1 MTIENVDNEHF
12 AAWWSYWGL
21 LKEVEDPDV
30 GVTRIYGF
38 ENETAKRPEITEN
51 GVTYTY
57 GEVPNGGAT
66 YGFVMQGGATVNS
79 AGSQFELSE
88 GQWFHFPDGLIFV
101 LEPDTRLVVT
111 QKIGFRGV
119 TAVGGPIEELGRLKY
134 IDGCSDT
141 LLVCPPLLGDPCF
154 NHLHFPPEIDQT
166 EHNHPSN
173 RSGGIARGRGL
184 CVTPYDEVP
193 LVPGLIFH
201 IPWGGLHKFKTSYY
215 DELDVIAYHP
225 DSDWGP
231 TDEEHPMVNRTM
243 VDGEK
248 VDNSTGIHTQAAV
261 VR

>member
-1 MTIENVDNEHF
+1 MTIENIDNEHF
-12 AAWWSYWGL
+12 AAWWDYWGL

-30 GVTRIYGF
+30 GGTLIYGF
-38 ENETAKRPEITEN
+38 ENETQKRPDLA
-51 GVTYTY
+51 
-57 GEVPNGGAT
+57 EVPDLGAT
-66 YGFVMQGGATVNS
+66 YGFVMQGIVTVSPNS
-79 AGSQFELSE
+79 SDHNFTLEE
-88 GQWFHFPDGLIFV
+88 GQWFHFPGGLTV
-101 LEPDTRLVVT
+101 YPGEESRTVVT
-111 QKIGFRGV
+111 QKVDFRGV

-173 RSGGIARGRGL
+173 RSGGIARGRGE
-184 CVTPYDEVP
+184 CITPYGNTP

-201 IPWGGLHKFKTSYY
+201 IPWGGLHRFRTSYY
-215 DELDVIAYHP
+215 EELDVIAYHP

-231 TDEEHPMVNRTM
+231 TDEEHPMVNRTW
-243 VDGEK
+243 VDGHK
-248 VDNSTGIHTQAAV
+248 IDNTTGVHTQAAV

>member
-12 AAWWSYWGL
+12 SAWWEYWGF
-21 LKEVEDPDV
+21 LKEVEDPGV

-38 ENETAKRPEITEN
+38 ETDTQTEVEI
-51 GVTYTY
+51 
-57 GEVPNGGAT
+57 GEVPDGGAT
-66 YGFVMQGGATVNS
+66 YGFVMQGAVRVSPNS
-79 AGSQFELSE
+79 SDEAYKLVE
-88 GQWFHFPDGLIFV
+88 GQWFHFPDGLT
-101 LEPDTRLVVT
+101 LTLDDETRVVVT
-111 QKIGFRGV
+111 QKVGFRGV

-154 NHLHFPPEIDQT
+154 NHLHFPKEIDQT

-173 RSGGIARGRGL
+173 RSGGIARGRGE
-184 CVTPYDEVP
+184 CITPYGDTP
-193 LVPGLIFH
+193 LIPGLIFH
-201 IPWGGLHKFKTSYY
+201 IPWGGLHRFRTSYY

-231 TDEEHPMVNRTM
+231 TDEEHPMVNRTW

-248 VDNSTGIHTQAAV
+248 IDNTVGVHTEAAV